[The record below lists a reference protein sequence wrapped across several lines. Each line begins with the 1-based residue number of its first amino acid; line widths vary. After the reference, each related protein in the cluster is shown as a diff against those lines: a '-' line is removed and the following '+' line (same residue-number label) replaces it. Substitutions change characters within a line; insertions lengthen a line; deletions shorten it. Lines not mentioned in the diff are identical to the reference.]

1 MTETLPSMA
10 DEVDPQQLAEQLLA
24 QAKAQGV
31 DLVGPDGLLNR
42 LTKKRAGDRPGSGDE
57 RAPA

>member
-1 MTETLPSMA
+1 LVDTPSYGLAGRIDHDRDMTLA

-31 DLVGPDGLLNR
+31 DLVGR
-42 LTKKRAGDRPGSGDE
+42 TGS
-57 RAPA
+57 